1 MDREKKR
8 RRQSFKVIV
17 SEILMTLAVV
27 VTVIVLAFI
36 VSGYWVNSD
45 FEVERQGLLQV
56 SSVPTGAE
64 VVIDDESAW
73 LQRTNTSKVLPSGTH
88 KVELKKE
95 GYDSWSKTIDISEG
109 LLYRLHYPRLFLLK
123 REKEKVLSLS
133 GATFASVSP
142 NRKTLL
148 VANNTTE
155 WKLIDL
161 DRENIEAKKINIA
174 EYFSGVSMAEGAT
187 VGLFN
192 SEILDA
198 DWAKDDNHI
207 LFKVRSGENA
217 EWVLVDVRNLKN
229 TINLT
234 KEFGVNF
241 SKVEILDNS
250 ANNLLIVQN
259 GNLQRVDLSS
269 KAISAVI
276 VENIVSFDHFEN
288 EVVYVAKKDEGFV
301 MGKTEISDNEPEIL
315 DYLAS
320 SARVLISKFYDDKY
334 ITLVQG
340 QTVTLYR
347 EDDYIKVQEYELSFV
362 PESLKVGHNGEF
374 IIMASGGSIAT
385 LDMEAMKTT
394 EWSLG
399 DAKYGWVDNDM
410 IYAVK
415 EGELSVYDFDGLN
428 HRSLAK
434 NVSEHFPAT
443 ITSDKWLYYFS
454 DDYLVREWLI
464 KR

>member
-123 REKEKVLSLS
+123 REKEKILSVG

-161 DRENIEAKKINIA
+161 DRESIEAKKINIA

-192 SEILDA
+192 SDILDA

-207 LFKVRSGENA
+207 LFKVRSGENV

-259 GNLQRVDLSS
+259 SNLQRVDLSS

-288 EVVYVAKKDEGFV
+288 EVIYVAKKDEGFV
-301 MGKTEISDNEPEIL
+301 MGKTEIGDNEPEIL
-315 DYLAS
+315 DHLAS

-410 IYAVK
+410 IYTVK

>member
-95 GYDSWSKTIDISEG
+95 GYDSWSKTIGISEG

-155 WKLIDL
+155 WELIDL

-259 GNLQRVDLSS
+259 SNLQRVDLSS

-288 EVVYVAKKDEGFV
+288 EIAYVAKKDEGFV
-301 MGKTEISDNEPEIL
+301 VGKTEINDNEPEIL

-320 SARVLISKFYDDKY
+320 SARVLVSKFYDDKY

-347 EDDYIKVQEYELSFV
+347 EDDYIKVQEFELSFV

-374 IIMASGGSIAT
+374 IIMASGGSIST

-394 EWSLG
+394 EWSVD

-428 HRSLAK
+428 HRLLAK
-434 NVSEHFPAT
+434 NVSEHFPTT